1 MSVAVMREV
10 SGRCA
15 WCDAPVRQMQDVR
28 ASGTPFCG
36 QSHRMKA
43 TIRALK
49 AAGKLKGRPTGTAR
63 LRASNVTNGGI
74 VDRVLR
80 CASCGEFVRFDVD
93 GFGRCMESCK
103 CSTRWA
109 VATGAA

>member
-1 MSVAVMREV
+1 MNETV
-10 SGRCA
+10 SRRGPMPRTTC
-15 WCDAPVRQMQDVR
+15 
-28 ASGTPFCG
+28 FICG
-36 QSHRMKA
+36 QPLGQGKRRGAKHLACYQAEDNAKKRAATALRRAQGLNLNAHR
-43 TIRALK
+43 
-49 AAGKLKGRPTGTAR
+49 GGY
-63 LRASNVTNGGI
+63 VTNTSTR
-74 VDRVLR
+74 DRVLR